1 MTEAGA
7 TSQAVG
13 AARIRAA
20 LVGWSAPTCWLV
32 GAALVRAAH
41 FGAARIRAAH
51 FGVALVR
58 AARVGV
64 ARRMS
69 ICATPAVL
77 GVAVFAP
84 IAVAAPKVTLK
95 LTPVPIAGF
104 PGTGNLLGAGA
115 AVEANVTISGSEY
128 GGSPSPLTAIDF
140 FAPAGVKIARE
151 GFVTCASTTLEADGI
166 AGCPELSRAGP
177 PGEGLGVVTFGG
189 TRVDEKVSINSV
201 FGPAGG
207 LIFYVEGTTPAYF
220 QVLEK
225 AHWATSVLPYG
236 PELLVEVP
244 LVETVPGADDASIL
258 SFKVR
263 VGAAY
268 RKHGKTVSYI
278 TLAKR
283 CPGHGGFP
291 VKAELKFLS
300 GETTTVSYNE
310 PCPKR

>member
-1 MTEAGA
+1 MTEARTTPQPA
-7 TSQAVG
+7 
-13 AARIRAA
+13 IAA
-20 LVGWSAPTCWLV
+20 LLVSIFSAL
-32 GAALVRAAH
+32 AILA
-41 FGAARIRAAH
+41 I
-51 FGVALVR
+51 
-58 AARVGV
+58 
-64 ARRMS
+64 
-69 ICATPAVL
+69 AVL
-77 GVAVFAP
+77 AP
-84 IAVAAPKVTLK
+84 IAAAAPEVTLK
-95 LTPVPIAGF
+95 LTPLPIAGV

-128 GGSPSPLTAIDF
+128 GGYPSPLTGIDF
-140 FAPAGVKIARE
+140 FAPAGVKIASE
-151 GFVTCASTTLEADGI
+151 GFIACAPAALEANGI
-166 AGCPELSRAGP
+166 AGCPKRSMAGP
-177 PGEGLGVVTFGG
+177 PGEGLGVVSFGG
-189 TRVDEKVSINSV
+189 TRVNEKVSINSV
-201 FGPAGG
+201 FAPAGG

-220 QVLEK
+220 QILEK
-225 AHWATSVLPYG
+225 GNWATAALPYG

-268 RKHGKTVSYI
+268 RKRGKTVSYI

-300 GETTTVSYNE
+300 GETTTVTYKE

>member
-1 MTEAGA
+1 MTGA
-7 TSQAVG
+7 RATPQTVG
-13 AARIRAA
+13 
-20 LVGWSAPTCWLV
+20 
-32 GAALVRAAH
+32 
-41 FGAARIRAAH
+41 F
-51 FGVALVR
+51 
-58 AARVGV
+58 

-69 ICATPAVL
+69 IFSAPAILVL
-77 GVAVFAP
+77 AILAP
-84 IAVAAPKVTLK
+84 IAQAAPKVTLK
-95 LTPVPIAGF
+95 LTPVPIAGV

-115 AVEANVTISGSEY
+115 AVEADVTISGSEY
-128 GGSPSPLTAIDF
+128 GGFPSPLTGIDF

-151 GFVTCASTTLEADGI
+151 GFITCAPATLEANGI
-166 AGCPELSRAGP
+166 EGCPKRSRAGP
-177 PGEGLGVVTFGG
+177 PGEGLGVVSFGG
-189 TRVDEKVSINSV
+189 TRVNEKVSINSV
-201 FGPAGG
+201 FAPAGG
-207 LIFYVEGTTPAYF
+207 LIFYVEGTSPAYF

-225 AHWATSVLPYG
+225 AYWVTASSPYG

-268 RKHGKTVSYI
+268 EKQGKTVTYI

-291 VKAELKFLS
+291 AKAELKFLS
-300 GETTTVSYNE
+300 GETTTVSYKE